1 MSITKNNTRMLEGD
15 IDASNIT
22 GVLPVANGG
31 TGSSTAPDDSTPAV
45 PDAGAIGAYSFGR
58 PLSAGAIAIG
68 ATSTAFYA
76 WQENNAANT
85 MYFSNNASVNGTTVS
100 QTGTWRCM
108 SGCAAGFTGLWL
120 RIS

>member
-1 MSITKNNTRMLEGD
+1 MLEGA

-31 TGSSTAPDDSTPAV
+31 TGSSTPVDSSPSV

-58 PLSAGAIAIG
+58 PLSTGAIAIG
-68 ATSTAFYA
+68 DTSTAFHA
-76 WQENNAANT
+76 WQQNDVG
-85 MYFSNNASVNGTTVS
+85 SVIYYNGTSVSNGLSSS

-108 SGCAAGFTGLWL
+108 SGCATSADGGFAGLWL